1 MNKKIIVIL
10 VIGLVLLTAFSG
22 CTLPS
27 NQKGSEGTPTP
38 AMANSSEI
46 PMPQEGEETEESAP
60 ELPF

>member
-27 NQKGSEGTPTP
+27 NQKGSEGP

-46 PMPQEGEETEESAP
+46 PMPQEGEGTEESAP